1 MKIDQHRLARIQDE
15 RMVVCINEGIIYK
28 IEDLQI
34 VENEIWLITRSGM
47 VFKDTDVLTVD
58 EAGGYY
64 NLKQS
69 LDLE

>member
-15 RMVVCINEGIIYK
+15 QMVVCINEGIIYK

-47 VFKDTDVLTVD
+47 VFKDTDVLTLD

-64 NLKQS
+64 NLKQM
-69 LDLE
+69 LNLE

>member
-1 MKIDQHRLARIQDE
+1 MKIDQHRLARVQDE

>member
-15 RMVVCINEGIIYK
+15 QMVVCINEGIIYK

-47 VFKDTDVLTVD
+47 VFKDTDVLTLD

-64 NLKQS
+64 NLKQT
-69 LDLE
+69 LNLE